1 LDDNDPYF
9 NNLEE
14 LELVDEDVVVDES
27 DKGVTESEEAALDDK
42 CKPYVGL
49 EFRTSD
55 EAYQFYNNYACH
67 VDLVCVKEV
76 GHQTAKVYH
85 QLGLCVIKK
94 GFQIIKRREKCRLEV
109 LPIKGH
115 LRNERG

>member
-42 CKPYVGL
+42 CKPYIGL
-49 EFRTSD
+49 EFSHT
-55 EAYQFYNNYACH
+55 
-67 VDLVCVKEV
+67 
-76 GHQTAKVYH
+76 
-85 QLGLCVIKK
+85 
-94 GFQIIKRREKCRLEV
+94 
-109 LPIKGH
+109 
-115 LRNERG
+115 